1 MIRSALSMTHSLIW
15 QAQNS
20 VPFPK
25 DVEQLAV
32 LMNENFDLRR
42 TIYDLPTWQVQMVEV
57 ARACGASAKFAG
69 SGGAII
75 GICRDEAMFAQL
87 ATRLTEIGSRVV
99 RPRVAE

>member
-1 MIRSALSMTHSLIW
+1 MARLGA
-15 QAQNS
+15 
-20 VPFPK
+20 
-25 DVEQLAV
+25 

-42 TIYDLPTWQVQMVEV
+42 TIYDLPAWQLQMVEV

-75 GICRDEAMFAQL
+75 GICRDDAMFETL
-87 ATRLTEIGSRVV
+87 RTRLGEIGSRTV